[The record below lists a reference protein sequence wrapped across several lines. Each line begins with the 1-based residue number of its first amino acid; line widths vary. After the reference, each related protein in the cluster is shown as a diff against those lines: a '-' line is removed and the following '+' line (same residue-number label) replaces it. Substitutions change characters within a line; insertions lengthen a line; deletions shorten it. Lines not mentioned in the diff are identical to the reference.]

1 MERKKNIKKNLYE
14 KNNWISGAALVASAA
29 TPRAA
34 PHRRRTRRSPP
45 LAPPAPQRTARA
57 GSAPGGR
64 PRAPRLSWSAPG
76 CLPLQRGRRARRRP
90 RGRARGRGRD
100 RPAARL
106 GERGRCDALWSSS
119 FPVSGIGGSM
129 EQKEKKEGRGAM
141 EQTRSRWR
149 EGKNVC
155 SGKERRSAEDKAPWA
170 PRTWMGKKIDRR
182 RGYVTVDLKLSIADG
197 TCASST
203 ERNENRPPGD

>member
-1 MERKKNIKKNLYE
+1 MSQNNFSSAKMGVEKNSRKKLDLRG
-14 KNNWISGAALVASAA
+14 GAGDERRRPCRRAA
-29 TPRAA
+29 PRAA
-34 PHRRRTRRSPP
+34 PRRRQTRRNPPP

-90 RGRARGRGRD
+90 RGRAWGRGHD

-119 FPVSGIGGSM
+119 FPVSRIGGSM
-129 EQKEKKEGRGAM
+129 EQKEKGEEGAPWSRRDPDGGRGRTCA
-141 EQTRSRWR
+141 
-149 EGKNVC
+149 V
-155 SGKERRSAEDKAPWA
+155 ERRGEARRIKTPWA

-182 RGYVTVDLKLSIADG
+182 RRYVTVDLKLSIAL
-197 TCASST
+197 S
-203 ERNENRPPGD
+203 